1 MMAQQ
6 EDAMPGVPALG
17 IIMLNTRFPRVVG
30 DIGNPKT
37 FAFPVRYQIVEQAT
51 VDRVVRKDGLSAGLV
66 DGFVE
71 AAHKLAAAG
80 VAGLTTSCGFVAIC
94 QDELA
99 RRCPLPMV
107 ASSLCQVPL
116 VQAALPA
123 GRRVGVIT
131 IDARKLTPAHLAA
144 VGAAGDTPVVGTE
157 GGAELTRVIEQD
169 LQRLDPHKACQ
180 DVLDAGEALIAK
192 APEVGAIV
200 LECTNMAPYARA
212 LGRHLG
218 LPVFD
223 ILGLLAWWHRSLHP
237 PRFGTSGRE
246 SARLG

>member
-1 MMAQQ
+1 MTQAL
-6 EDAMPGVPALG
+6 EPAMPALG

-30 DIGNPKT
+30 DIGNPAT
-37 FAFPVRYQIVEQAT
+37 FPFPVRYRIVEQAT
-51 VDRVVRKDGLSAGLV
+51 VAHVVRADGLSAGLV

-71 AAHKLAAAG
+71 AAHMLAAEG

-94 QDELA
+94 QAELA

-131 IDARKLTPAHLAA
+131 VDARKLTPAHLAA
-144 VGAAGDTPVVGTE
+144 VGAAADTPVVGTE
-157 GGAELTRVIEQD
+157 TGTELTRVIEQD
-169 LQRLDPHKACQ
+169 LQVLDPAKACQ

-192 APEVGAIV
+192 APQVGAIV
-200 LECTNMAPYARA
+200 LECTNMAPYAHA
-212 LGRHLG
+212 LARHLR

-223 ILGLLAWWHRSLHP
+223 ILGLLAWWYRSLSP
-237 PRFGTSGRE
+237 PEFGLSGP
-246 SARLG
+246 SS

>member
-1 MMAQQ
+1 MVAQA
-6 EDAMPGVPALG
+6 ERGSESVPALG

-30 DIGNPKT
+30 DVGNPDT

-51 VDRVVRKDGLSAGLV
+51 VGQVVRADGLSASLV

-71 AAHKLAAAG
+71 AARKLAATG

-94 QDELA
+94 QNELA

-131 IDARKLTPAHLAA
+131 VDARKLTPAHLTA
-144 VGAAGDTPVVGTE
+144 VGAPADTPVAGTE
-157 GGAELTRVIEQD
+157 GGSELTRVIEQD
-169 LQRLDPHKACQ
+169 LPELDPDKAAQ
-180 DVLDAGEALIAK
+180 DVLDAGEALVAK
-192 APEVGAIV
+192 APEVGAVV
-200 LECTNMAPYARA
+200 LECTNMAPYARTLA
-212 LGRHLG
+212 RHLG

-223 ILGLLAWWHRSLHP
+223 ILGLLAWWHRSLSP
-237 PRFGTSGRE
+237 PRF
-246 SARLG
+246 